1 MNAVADPAHPAV
13 PAFDA
18 AALDDALRQTIA
30 GEVRFEAGS
39 RALYATDA
47 SNYRHVPVGV
57 VVPRSVDDIITTVAL
72 ARRFD
77 APLLMRGGGT
87 SLAGQT
93 CNVAIVLDTSKYL
106 NRIHAIDPDSRSAAV
121 EPGVVCNVLGLAAAE
136 HGLTFGPDP
145 STHARCTLG
154 GMIGNNACGAHS
166 VMAGKT
172 DENIET
178 LDVLTYDGV
187 RMTVGP
193 TTEEEL
199 AAIIDTGDRRGEI
212 YAGLKSLRDRYAE
225 TIRQGFPR
233 IRRRVSGYNLDALL
247 PENGFNV
254 ARALVGTEGT
264 CAITLGAR
272 TRLVENPRHRV
283 LAVLGYPDICAA
295 GDAGPAVVATGALCC
310 EGLDEQIIGDM
321 RKKGFGLDAIAELP
335 MGNAWLLLEY
345 GGATPEEAEHNA
357 REAITTLAADTL
369 DHRVITDPGEQ
380 RTVWSVRESG
390 AAATNAVPGEAETYP
405 GWEDAAVDPAHVGDY
420 LRDYRELLARYGY
433 RSSLYGHFGDGCIHG
448 RVDFDLMSRNGVAKW
463 RRFTEAAADLVVRYG
478 GSLSGEHGDG
488 QARAELWPKMFGPE
502 LMTAFREFKHIWDPE
517 NRLNPGRLIDPEPF
531 DTNLRTGPDYAP
543 IDPPTEFAFV
553 RDEGSFAKAAG
564 RCVGVGKC
572 RRHAGGVMC
581 PSYRAT
587 GEERHSTRGRARLL
601 FEMLQGDPLE
611 KPWNSDYVKDS
622 LDLCLACKGC
632 RHECPVQVDMATY
645 KAEFMA
651 HYYRHH
657 PRPRQA
663 YTLGWIH
670 RWAPLAGAA
679 PRLVNALTQTPGLAR
694 LAKAVAGVAPRR
706 ALPAFSRRPFTRD
719 FRPAADDGRPAVML
733 WADTFN
739 NYLHADTA
747 RAAADVLAQAGF
759 RVTLPERRAC
769 CGRPLHDHGRI
780 DQAKAA
786 LADSMAALAPAIEA
800 EIPVVGLEP
809 SCLGSFRDELPNLF
823 PNDGRARWLAEN
835 SYLLPDFL
843 ASRETLDLPQ
853 LEGRALVHLHCH
865 QRALFGVAGT
875 RRLLERLGLEVEI
888 LDSGCCGMAGAFGF
902 DPDKIEVSLKVGEEV
917 LLPAVRGADA
927 QTLIVSDGYSC
938 REQIAQTT
946 ERRALH
952 TAEVLA
958 LAYGI
963 RCGARA

>member
-1 MNAVADPAHPAV
+1 MNAVADPAGQV
-13 PAFDA
+13 SPAFDA
-18 AALDDALRQTIA
+18 EALADALRQTIS

-57 VVPRSVDDIITTVAL
+57 VVPRSVDDIVTAIAL

-77 APLLMRGGGT
+77 APVLMRGGGT

-93 CNVAIVLDTSKYL
+93 CNVAVVLDTSKYL
-106 NRIHAIDPDSRSAAV
+106 DRIHRIDPDSRRADV
-121 EPGVVCNVLGLAAAE
+121 QPGVVCNVLRLAAAE

-178 LDVLTYDGV
+178 LEVLTYDGV
-187 RMTVGP
+187 RLTVGP
-193 TTEEEL
+193 TSDEEL
-199 AAIIDTGDRRGEI
+199 DAIIRDGGRRGEI
-212 YAGLKSLRDRYAE
+212 YAGLKALRDRYAE

-321 RKKGFGLDAIAELP
+321 RKKGFGLDAIAGLP
-335 MGNAWLLLEY
+335 RGNAWLLLEY
-345 GGATPEEAEHNA
+345 GGATPQEAERNA
-357 REAITTLAADTL
+357 REAITTLATDTV

-405 GWEDAAVDPAHVGDY
+405 GWEDAAVDPAQVGDY
-420 LRDYRELLARYGY
+420 LRDYRALLARYGY

-448 RVDFDLMSRNGVAKW
+448 RVDFDLMSRDGVAKW
-463 RRFTEAAADLVVRYG
+463 RRFTEEAADLVVRYG

-502 LMTAFREFKHIWDPE
+502 LMAAFREFKHIWDPD

-531 DTNLRTGPDYAP
+531 DTSLRTGPDYAP

-553 RDEGSFAKAAG
+553 RDEGSFAKAAK

-601 FEMLQGDPLE
+601 FEMLQGDPLD
-611 KPWNSDYVKDS
+611 KPWDSDYVKES

-657 PRPRQA
+657 RRPRQA
-663 YTLGWIH
+663 HTLGWIH
-670 RWAPLAGAA
+670 RWAPFAGTA

-694 LAKAVAGVAPRR
+694 LAKAVAGVARQR
-706 ALPAFSRRPFTRD
+706 ALPAFSHRPFTRD
-719 FRPAADDGRPAVML
+719 FRPAADDGRPTVML

-739 NYLHADTA
+739 NYLHAETA

-759 RVTLPERRAC
+759 RVMLPEHRAC
-769 CGRPLHDHGRI
+769 CGRPLYDHGRI
-780 DQAKAA
+780 EQAKAA
-786 LADSMAALAPAIEA
+786 LADSMAALAPAIDA
-800 EIPVVGLEP
+800 GIPVVGLEP

-823 PNDGRARWLAEN
+823 PDDERARWLAEN

-843 ASRETLDLPQ
+843 ASHKALDLPQ

-865 QRALFGVAGT
+865 QRALFGEAGT

-902 DPDKIEVSLKVGEEV
+902 DPDKVEVSLKVGEEV
-917 LLPAVRGADA
+917 LLPAVRNADT

-946 ERRALH
+946 DRRALH

-958 LAYGI
+958 LAFGI
-963 RCGARA
+963 RHGAEA